1 MDLAASLLF
10 LLREG
15 EILLAMKKRGFGAGR
30 WNGVGGKP
38 EPNEG
43 IEQTAIR
50 ECQEEVGVIPNSL
63 QHVASLTF
71 VLHESS
77 AVTKLYV
84 EAFVSQNW
92 EGEPVETDEM
102 APKWFKL
109 GDIPYKDMWAD
120 DIFWLPE
127 VLKGNFVTA
136 TFHFDE
142 NDKVLKHQLEVTP
155 AKAGVQSDK

>member
-1 MDLAASLLF
+1 M
-10 LLREG
+10 
-15 EILLAMKKRGFGAGR
+15 LAMKKRGFGAGR

-38 EPNEG
+38 EPGET

-50 ECQEEVGVIPNSL
+50 ECQEEISVTPQAL
-63 QHVASLTF
+63 QRVASLTF
-71 VLHESS
+71 KMHESDKYY
-77 AVTKLYV
+77 TELQV
-84 EAFVSQNW
+84 EVFVSRQW
-92 EGEPVETDEM
+92 QGEPSESDEM

-109 GDIPYKDMWAD
+109 DAIPYADMWTD

-142 NDKVLKHQLEVTP
+142 NERVADHDLTILPLTP
-155 AKAGVQSDK
+155 SH